1 MRVNVVMG
9 SLLNEGWICYA
20 EKTLGSFVL
29 PYVSSVKSP
38 QQAIGA
44 AIKHYLCQALG
55 LRCSLETL
63 VILSYIVGYIVDP
76 FIGTR
81 LEEIYHVTAM
91 PCYDKKL
98 EAARDDFVF
107 GDNLTEV
114 DSVLTTGEI
123 LDLLKVI
130 KITLNPVLLLI
141 FASFLQAENVNMVS
155 GFIMMCCS

>member
-1 MRVNVVMG
+1 MTV
-9 SLLNEGWICYA
+9 
-20 EKTLGSFVL
+20 
-29 PYVSSVKSP
+29 
-38 QQAIGA
+38 
-44 AIKHYLCQALG
+44 
-55 LRCSLETL
+55 
-63 VILSYIVGYIVDP
+63 
-76 FIGTR
+76 
-81 LEEIYHVTAM
+81 M

-141 FASFLQAENVNMVS
+141 FASSIQQKM
-155 GFIMMCCS
+155 